1 MTYKANHKRY
11 NEMQYRNCGSSGL
24 KLPLISLGL
33 WHNFGGKTINPESK
47 KVLFKA
53 FDLGITHFDLANNY
67 GPPYGSAET
76 NFGKV
81 MKSDL
86 KKYRDELIISSK
98 AGYDMW
104 EGPYGEWGSK
114 KHIVASCDQ
123 SLKRM
128 CVDYFDIFYSH
139 RFDPNTPL
147 EETADAL
154 ESIYR
159 SGKAQYIGVSSYSS
173 KKTNQMFEILKSRNI
188 KILIHQPSYSLIN
201 RWIEKDLT
209 KTLLKKGIGCIAFSP
224 LAQGMLSEKYL
235 KGIPKISRANQKIT
249 SLDKSL
255 ITKKNIKMINELNSI
270 AKKRGQSLSQMA
282 LAWTL
287 NNKAVTSALIGVRNL
302 KQLKE
307 NVESL
312 KNLNFSKKNYHQ
324 LTKKLKMVELIYGFH
339 LALINYSII
348 LKSDL
353 YLSVIVRP
361 NPGLLSSKSINP
373 FSGTGSPSK
382 I

>member
-1 MTYKANHKRY
+1 MTFKALDKRY
-11 NEMQYRNCGSSGL
+11 SEMEYRKCGASGL

-33 WHNFGGKTINPESK
+33 WHNFGGKTINLESK

-67 GPPYGSAET
+67 GPPYGSAEA
-76 NFGKV
+76 NFGKI
-81 MKSDL
+81 MKRDL

-104 EGPYGEWGSK
+104 DGPYGEWGSK
-114 KHIVASCDQ
+114 KHVIASCDQ

-128 CVDYFDIFYSH
+128 NLDYVDIFYSH

-159 SGKAQYIGVSSYSS
+159 SGKAQYIGISSYSAKQT
-173 KKTNQMFEILKSRNI
+173 KKMYEILNSRNI

-209 KTLLKKGIGCIAFSP
+209 KTLINKGIGCIAFSP

-235 KGIPKISRANQKIT
+235 KGIPKVSRANQKIT
-249 SLDKSL
+249 SLDKKL
-255 ITKKNIKMINELNSI
+255 ITSRNITMIKDLNII
-270 AKKRGQSLSQMA
+270 AKKRGQSLSQMSI
-282 LAWTL
+282 AWIL

-307 NVESL
+307 NVDTL
-312 KNLNFSKKNYHQ
+312 KRLDFTNN
-324 LTKKLKMVELIYGFH
+324 ELS
-339 LALINYSII
+339 LINKKAKDGNIN
-348 LKSDL
+348 LWL
-353 YLSVIVRP
+353 A
-361 NPGLLSSKSINP
+361 SSSH
-373 FSGTGSPSK
+373 
-382 I
+382 

>member
-1 MTYKANHKRY
+1 MIYKALDKRY
-11 NEMQYRNCGSSGL
+11 SEMEYRKCGTSGL

-67 GPPYGSAET
+67 GPPHGSAES
-76 NFGKV
+76 NFGKI
-81 MKSDL
+81 MKTDL

-104 EGPYGEWGSK
+104 AGPYGEWGSK

-128 CVDYFDIFYSH
+128 GLDYVDIFYSH

-154 ESIYR
+154 EKIYR
-159 SGKAQYIGVSSYSS
+159 SGKALYLGISSYSS
-173 KKTNQMFEILKSRNI
+173 KKTKEIYKILKSKNI
-188 KILIHQPSYSLIN
+188 KILIHQPSYSIIN

-209 KTLLKKGIGCIAFSP
+209 QTLINYGIGCIAFSP
-224 LAQGMLSEKYL
+224 IAQGMLSEKYL
-235 KGIPKISRANQKIT
+235 NKIPRNSRANQKIT
-249 SLDKSL
+249 SLNKKL
-255 ITKKNIKMINELNSI
+255 ITSKNIKIINDLNVI
-270 AKKRGQSLSQMA
+270 AKKRGQSLAQMSI
-282 LAWTL
+282 AWVL

-312 KNLNFSKKNYHQ
+312 NNLNFSKN
-324 LTKKLKMVELIYGFH
+324 ELS
-339 LALINYSII
+339 LINKKAKDGGIN
-348 LKSDL
+348 LWL
-353 YLSVIVRP
+353 T
-361 NPGLLSSKSINP
+361 SS
-373 FSGTGSPSK
+373 
-382 I
+382 

>member
-1 MTYKANHKRY
+1 MTFKALDKRY
-11 NEMQYRNCGSSGL
+11 SEMEYRKCGASGL

-33 WHNFGGKTINPESK
+33 WHNFGGKTINLESK

-67 GPPYGSAET
+67 GPPYGSAEA
-76 NFGKV
+76 NFGKI
-81 MKSDL
+81 MKRDL

-104 EGPYGEWGSK
+104 DGPYGEWGSK
-114 KHIVASCDQ
+114 KHVIASCDQ

-128 CVDYFDIFYSH
+128 NLDYVDIFYSH

-159 SGKAQYIGVSSYSS
+159 SGKAQYIGISSYSAKQT
-173 KKTNQMFEILKSRNI
+173 KKMYEILNSRNI

-209 KTLLKKGIGCIAFSP
+209 KTLINKGIGCIAFSP

-235 KGIPKISRANQKIT
+235 KGIPKVSRANQKIT
-249 SLDKSL
+249 SLLKNL
-255 ITKKNIKMINELNSI
+255 ISAKNIRTIKDLNII
-270 AKKRGQSLSQMA
+270 AKKRGQSLAQMS
-282 LAWTL
+282 LAWVL

-302 KQLKE
+302 KQLNE
-307 NVESL
+307 NVASL
-312 KNLNFSKKNYHQ
+312 NNLDFTKSELTLISKKAREGNIN
-324 LTKKLKMVELIYGFH
+324 LW
-339 LALINYSII
+339 LA
-348 LKSDL
+348 
-353 YLSVIVRP
+353 
-361 NPGLLSSKSINP
+361 SSNH
-373 FSGTGSPSK
+373 
-382 I
+382 

>member
-1 MTYKANHKRY
+1 MK
-11 NEMQYRNCGSSGL
+11 YRNCGSSGL

-33 WHNFGGKTINPESK
+33 WHNFGGKTINVESK

-76 NFGKV
+76 NFGKI
-81 MKSDL
+81 MKRDL
-86 KKYRDELIISSK
+86 KNYRDELLISSK

-104 EGPYGEWGSK
+104 DGPYGEWGSK
-114 KHIVASCDQ
+114 KHIIASCDQ

-128 CVDYFDIFYSH
+128 NLDYVDIFYYH

-173 KKTNQMFEILKSRNI
+173 KQTKKMYEILKSRNI

-209 KTLLKKGIGCIAFSP
+209 KTLLNKGIGYIAFSP

-235 KGIPKISRANQKIT
+235 KGIPKVSRANQKIT
-249 SLDKSL
+249 SLLKNL
-255 ITKKNIKMINELNSI
+255 ISAKNIRTIKDLNII
-270 AKKRGQSLSQMA
+270 AKKRGQSLAQMS
-282 LAWTL
+282 LAWVL

-302 KQLKE
+302 KQLNE
-307 NVESL
+307 NVASL
-312 KNLNFSKKNYHQ
+312 NNLDFTKSELTLISKKAREGNIN
-324 LTKKLKMVELIYGFH
+324 LW
-339 LALINYSII
+339 LA
-348 LKSDL
+348 
-353 YLSVIVRP
+353 
-361 NPGLLSSKSINP
+361 SSNH
-373 FSGTGSPSK
+373 
-382 I
+382 